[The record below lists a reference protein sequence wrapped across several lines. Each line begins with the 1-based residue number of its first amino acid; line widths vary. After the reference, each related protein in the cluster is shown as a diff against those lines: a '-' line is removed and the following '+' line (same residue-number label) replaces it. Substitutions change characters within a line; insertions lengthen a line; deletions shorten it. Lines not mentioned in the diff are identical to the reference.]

1 MGSVKEPYEL
11 QPSISNKSFGRNAVN
26 YHNPAGLGVGA
37 IIFIVIIVMAFL
49 VCAYFGIRFV
59 MKTTEDEEI

>member
-1 MGSVKEPYEL
+1 M
-11 QPSISNKSFGRNAVN
+11 QPSISNKGFGRDAVSN
-26 YHNPAGLGVGA
+26 SAGLGVGA

-49 VCAYFGIRFV
+49 VCAYFGIRFT